1 MEELHIAPKVSI
13 GMPVFNGEK
22 YLKEAIDSILSQS
35 FTDFEL
41 IISDNASTD
50 ITQSICEEYALRD
63 ARIRYVR
70 QPVNQGALANFQFVL
85 DQAKGEYFIWFAHDD
100 RWDPTF
106 FSRAIEILES
116 DGDCGLVFSSIVVR
130 NLDTHME
137 ERIHARSV
145 VSNSRAVRYLQ
156 AILNMRSSMLYGM
169 YRVDLL
175 RRNQL
180 ELFDFADI
188 NLILN
193 TALESNIRV
202 LDDFLYIA
210 GIKGVR
216 VPYSLTNRKIRRMP
230 FLKTQYQSLGKYF
243 GFPLHQI
250 LFSVICM
257 YMLYNKIRL
266 WRY

>member
-1 MEELHIAPKVSI
+1 MVSAAKQPKLTV
-13 GMPVFNGEK
+13 GMPVYNAEA
-22 YLKEAIDSILSQS
+22 YIRDAIDSILAQG
-35 FTDFEL
+35 FTDYEL

-50 ITQSICEEYALRD
+50 STELICREYLSKDSRV
-63 ARIRYVR
+63 RYVKQR
-70 QPVNQGALANFQFVL
+70 ENIGAPKNFRFL
-85 DQAKGEYFIWFAHDD
+85 LEQAKGEYFIWFAHDD